1 MVAVNEVTIDVIL
14 NGKKAQMGMKQF
26 AKEMKKFENIG
37 KKTNSVFKNFFKI
50 AGIGAFAKMTLD
62 ATQLGRSIGFLA
74 ERTGIAT
81 SKIMGMRTA
90 FSAVG
95 GDAKAIDRTL
105 STISRGLAGLSMGDG
120 EMASK
125 LAAMNISAWDSNG
138 QVKTADV
145 IRGDIAEW
153 TKRQL
158 DAGRTNEEVA
168 TYLEKT
174 LGIAYDEFKMLS
186 LGREGMAKRE
196 AELTE
201 QVGTINER
209 QRNNLE
215 ELFLVFNKFK
225 TTLTSLVQ
233 QVAGDLAPVFS
244 FFGNLL
250 QILGKG
256 LQDVWARLSESYKA
270 IIEDIGGPDGVDN
283 YFKYLKTNID
293 IVIKALKLLVD
304 YVIGPVL
311 YSLGAIA
318 KFFGELVAWIVD
330 KFGWFFSSPREK
342 ERQRDAELA
351 TQAFNNKDLTTH
363 EDRLK
368 WLSQQGSLYWKDQY
382 DKYLEDKDL
391 NNVKV
396 VWGEPLDG
404 TELMKASNS
413 GKDTFVDVSVD
424 NNWIENPDGTYTIMT
439 DIDVDSSDGS
449 SFTTNISKALNGGH
463 A

>member
-125 LAAMNISAWDSNG
+125 LSAMNISAWDSNG

-196 AELTE
+196 AELIE

-209 QRNNLE
+209 QRSNLD
-215 ELFLVFNKFK
+215 ELFLTFNKFK

-233 QVAGDLAPVFS
+233 QVAGDVAPVFS
-244 FFGNLL
+244 FFGELL
-250 QILGKG
+250 QTLGRG
-256 LQDVWARLSESYKA
+256 LQDVWNDLASVYRDIIGDGEELSVLL
-270 IIEDIGGPDGVDN
+270 DG
-283 YFKYLKTNID
+283 LKTAIGAVVD
-293 IVIKALKLLVD
+293 GLRFLVKWVVGPILYGFKALGEW
-304 YVIGPVL
+304 IG
-311 YSLGAIA
+311 
-318 KFFGELVAWIVD
+318 KFVAFLED
-330 KFGWFFSSPREK
+330 KMGWFFSSPREK

-351 TQAFNNKDLTTH
+351 TQAFNNKDLTTQ

-391 NNVKV
+391 NNVQV

>member
-14 NGKKAQMGMKQF
+14 NGKKAQMGLKQF

-37 KKTNSVFKNFFKI
+37 KKTNSVFKNFFRI

-81 SKIMGMRTA
+81 SKILGMRTA

-120 EMASK
+120 EMAAK
-125 LAAMNISAWDSNG
+125 LAAMNISAWDANG
-138 QVKTADV
+138 QIKTADV
-145 IRGDIAEW
+145 VRGDIAEW

-158 DAGRTNEEVA
+158 EAGRTNEEVA

-186 LGREGMAKRE
+186 LGREGLAQRE
-196 AELTE
+196 AELAE
-201 QVGTINER
+201 QVGTIDER
-209 QRNNLE
+209 QRNNLD
-215 ELFLVFNKFK
+215 ELFLTFNRLK

-233 QVAGDLAPVFS
+233 QVAGDLAPMFK
-244 FFGNLL
+244 FIGDLL
-250 QILGKG
+250 QYLGRG
-256 LQDVWARLSESYKA
+256 LQDVWNDLVSVYRDVIGDGEELSTLF
-270 IIEDIGGPDGVDN
+270 DG
-283 YFKYLKTNID
+283 LKT
-293 IVIKALKLLVD
+293 A
-304 YVIGPVL
+304 
-311 YSLGAIA
+311 LGAIIDGLRFLVKWVVGPILYA
-318 KFFGELVAWIVD
+318 FRALGEWIGKLVAFLED
-330 KFGWFFSSPREK
+330 KLGWFFSSPREK

-351 TQAFNNKDLTTH
+351 TKALNNKDLKTE
-363 EDRLK
+363 EDRLR
-368 WLSQQGSLYWKDQY
+368 WMSEQGSLFWKDKY
-382 DKYLEDKDL
+382 DKFLNDKEFG
-391 NNVKV
+391 NVQV

-404 TELMKASNS
+404 SEIMKASSS

>member
-14 NGKKAQMGMKQF
+14 NGKKAQMGLKQF
-26 AKEMKKFENIG
+26 AKELKKFENIG
-37 KKTNSVFKNFFKI
+37 KKTNSVFKNFLKI
-50 AGIGAFAKMTLD
+50 AGVGAFAKMTLD

-95 GDAKAIDRTL
+95 GDARAIDRTL

-125 LAAMNISAWDSNG
+125 LASMNISAWDSRG
-138 QVKTADV
+138 QIKTADV
-145 IRGDIAEW
+145 VRGDIAEW

-168 TYLEKT
+168 SFLEKT
-174 LGIAYDEFKMLS
+174 FGIAYDEFKMLS

-196 AELTE
+196 AELAE

-209 QRNNLE
+209 QRGNLE
-215 ELFLVFNKFK
+215 ELFMTFNKLK
-225 TTLTSLVQ
+225 TTFASFVQ
-233 QVAGDLAPVFS
+233 QISADFAPIFT
-244 FFGNLL
+244 FIGELL
-250 QILGKG
+250 QQLGRG
-256 LQDVWARLSESYKA
+256 LQDVWS
-270 IIEDIGGPDGVDN
+270 
-283 YFKYLKTNID
+283 D
-293 IVIKALKLLVD
+293 IVSVYRDVIGNGEELATLFDALKVAVSAVVDVLRLAVKYILGPLL
-304 YVIGPVL
+304 YAFRTIGEWI
-311 YSLGAIA
+311 GN
-318 KFFGELVAWIVD
+318 LVAFLQD
-330 KFGWFFSSPREK
+330 KLGWFFSSPREK

-351 TQAFNNKDLTTH
+351 TKSYEHGNTT
-363 EDRLK
+363 EERLK
-368 WLSQQGSLYWKDQY
+368 WMSEQGSPFWKEQY
-382 DKYLEDKDL
+382 DKYI
-391 NNVKV
+391 
-396 VWGEPLDG
+396 DG
-404 TELMKASNS
+404 TEVMKASAV

-424 NNWIENPDGTYTIMT
+424 NNWIENPDGSYTIMT